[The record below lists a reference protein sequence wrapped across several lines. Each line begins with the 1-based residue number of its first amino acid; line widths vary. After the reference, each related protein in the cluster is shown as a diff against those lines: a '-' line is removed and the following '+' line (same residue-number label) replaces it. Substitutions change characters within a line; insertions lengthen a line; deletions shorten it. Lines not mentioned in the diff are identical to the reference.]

1 MYLKDELYELIK
13 TDESIFDF
21 IQEGSLDGLWYW
33 DLENPE
39 NEWMNARFW
48 RVLGYDPDE
57 MPHKSSAWQGIINQ
71 DDLKIASENFAKH
84 CENPNHP
91 YDQIVIYTHK
101 NGSTIW
107 IRCRGIAIR
116 NKEGKAIRMLGAH
129 QDISEIKRREQELA
143 IANEKA
149 VENEEKYLAF
159 YNNSPLSYQSLDEN
173 GCFIDINPMWLK
185 TLGYQREEVI
195 GKWYGDFLHPD
206 FIEHFRIN
214 FPEFKKHGCI
224 SDVQFKLRRKDNT
237 YIYVSF
243 EGCVGYTPDGK
254 FKQTYCVFKDIT
266 EQKALENAMLKAKN
280 KAEKSEER
288 FNLAMQASND
298 GIFDW
303 NLISNEIYYSPAW
316 KKMLGYEEEELPND
330 FSVWE
335 KTTKAED
342 VKKSWELQNKL
353 INKEIDR
360 FVIEFKMKH
369 KEGHWIDVLSQ
380 AEAVFNDRGK
390 AVRMVGTHT
399 DITIRKQAE
408 LALKESEQRFR
419 SLVNTLNSGVAFYK
433 VINEGKTGS
442 DYIIQSFNDFA
453 LKHEKLKKED
463 VLGKS
468 LKEIRPEIDDYG
480 LIDTFHQVWKTGE
493 PALFPAKLYIDEKYA
508 NYYENRVFKISTG
521 EIVAVYDDV
530 TERERALID
539 LKEALEKAQ
548 ESDRLKSAFLANMS
562 HEIRTPMNGI
572 LGFAELL
579 KKPDLAGYEQQK
591 YINIIEKSGTRML
604 HIINDIVDISKIEA
618 GLMAISMQKTNVNE
632 LIEDTYTFFKPE
644 AETKGIK
651 LSFKTAL
658 PAKEASI
665 KTDREKLYAILTNLV
680 INAVK
685 YTREGFIEVG
695 YDIVGVKN
703 ASTLQFYVRDSGI
716 GIPKD
721 RQAAIFELFIQAD
734 IDNRMAY
741 QGAGLGLAIT
751 KAYVEMLG
759 GKIRVKS
766 EAGKGSTFYFT
777 LPYDTGQTEETNGY
791 QALVSEK
798 NDDVRKLKIL
808 IAEDDE
814 VSEMLLDETI
824 RNFGKEVLKART
836 GAEAVELCRAN
847 PDIDL
852 ILMDIRMPEMGG
864 YQATKQIRAFNR
876 EVIIIAQTAYGL
888 TGDREQA
895 IASGCSDY
903 IAKPIKKVELE
914 AMIQKCFATGSE
926 DGKLASEK
934 QTKQ

>member
-91 YDQIVIYTHK
+91 YDQIVRYTHK

-330 FSVWE
+330 LSVWE

-369 KEGHWIDVLSQ
+369 KEGHWIDILSQ

-721 RQAAIFELFIQAD
+721 RQAAIFERFIQAD

-903 IAKPIKKVELE
+903 IAKPIKKMELE